1 MLGCTIVFGEIGQLA
16 QNAAFGIAAI
26 CGNNG
31 ALSPVPPEVGLISET
46 ERAYRSAVSDD
57 VLPFAAPPPHDLAAP
72 ERLEDSA
79 LLDSFLA
86 MKSAMRAEKGPW
98 YIGGYAFFGADCD
111 GRAQSGSD
119 MIAGDRS
126 VDMFSRAQHSQADMN
141 SALEP
146 RVSGHG
152 QVIADSNDEGQIRDT
167 AAGNDI
173 VENAYAPGGGL
184 GLNAGYSS
192 VEGISVGGKIT
203 RTNIFGPDTELG
215 ASARFSK
222 VRTSFELGFT
232 DDDFL
237 GSKYAFAPTLF
248 ADRVSSKNFGKGLR
262 LAPFRQSSRGI
273 NVLLNRKLDNGF
285 SAAFNYRWSNDSFQM
300 IDKNTNCDSA
310 VFGSALCGT
319 IGKTT
324 SSILSFAL
332 TFNRKNQVTEAPRG
346 IRLRVAQDLSVGGSA
361 SFARSRIGGEAL
373 VGLGGSWNLSL
384 DIEGGYIKRIGN
396 DKIPLFDR
404 FYIGDSTMR
413 GFDLRGLGPKIRP
426 SGVQPAETVGIGGR
440 AYYVVRTE
448 LSVAV
453 GGMWGAN
460 GVRPGIFID
469 AGSVFAADRSGTL
482 AGETLLGNSA
492 KPRIS
497 LGIGIAM
504 NTPVGRLRIDFAKPI
519 LKQLGDRGKLL
530 SVSFGTAM

>member
-1 MLGCTIVFGEIGQLA
+1 MVSMSQRKGQLHHVHRWLPIGRVMLHPGVERGLHIMH
-16 QNAAFGIAAI
+16 QHQ
-26 CGNNG
+26 
-31 ALSPVPPEVGLISET
+31 AL
-46 ERAYRSAVSDD
+46 
-57 VLPFAAPPPHDLAAP
+57 PH
-72 ERLEDSA
+72 
-79 LLDSFLA
+79 
-86 MKSAMRAEKGPW
+86 
-98 YIGGYAFFGADCD
+98 
-111 GRAQSGSD
+111 
-119 MIAGDRS
+119 
-126 VDMFSRAQHSQADMN
+126 
-141 SALEP
+141 
-146 RVSGHG
+146 
-152 QVIADSNDEGQIRDT
+152 
-167 AAGNDI
+167 
-173 VENAYAPGGGL
+173 
-184 GLNAGYSS
+184 
-192 VEGISVGGKIT
+192 
-203 RTNIFGPDTELG
+203 
-215 ASARFSK
+215 
-222 VRTSFELGFT
+222 
-232 DDDFL
+232 
-237 GSKYAFAPTLF
+237 
-248 ADRVSSKNFGKGLR
+248 
-262 LAPFRQSSRGI
+262 
-273 NVLLNRKLDNGF
+273 
-285 SAAFNYRWSNDSFQM
+285 
-300 IDKNTNCDSA
+300 
-310 VFGSALCGT
+310 
-319 IGKTT
+319 
-324 SSILSFAL
+324 
-332 TFNRKNQVTEAPRG
+332 
-346 IRLRVAQDLSVGGSA
+346 VAQGDQV
-361 SFARSRIGGEAL
+361 AL